1 MFRPPICFGTRGI
14 DNPTKELE
22 FVARECE
29 DQEVPMRVLRLDGWP
44 VGTSEDPPL
53 AQATLPGNNVS
64 LFWTIKATL
73 PRSTFTLKEGTID
86 SPYTAANFSE
96 ETTNGGNIVA
106 LFLYGLDV
114 EDMKEHVPPPY
125 LL

>member
-44 VGTSEDPPL
+44 LGTLEEPPL
-53 AQATLPGNNVS
+53 AKATLPGNNAA
-64 LFWTIKATL
+64 LFWTTKATL
-73 PRSTFTLKEGTID
+73 LRSTYTLDKGTID
-86 SPYTAANFSE
+86 SPFTAANFCK
-96 ETTNGGNIVA
+96 ETTDGGNAIVA
-106 LFLYGLDV
+106 TL
-114 EDMKEHVPPPY
+114 
-125 LL
+125 